1 MWFLLDTNA
10 VIALFKNTSPRL
22 NQRVRACQVTDIGL
36 SAIVVHELFY
46 GAFKSQQ
53 QQHNLQRVEQ
63 IGFPL
68 VPLDWAAARAA
79 GEIRARLAQ
88 EGQPIGPYDTL
99 IAGQALSRNLVL
111 VTSNTKEFGRVPQLV
126 VEDWAVTNS

>member
-1 MWFLLDTNA
+1 MRYLLDTNA
-10 VIALFKNTSPRL
+10 IIALFKNSSPRL
-22 NQRVRACQVTDIGL
+22 NQRVRACPVTDIGL
-36 SAIVVHELFY
+36 SAIVAYELFY

-53 QQHNLQRVEQ
+53 QGHNLQRVEQ

-79 GEIRARLAQ
+79 GEIRALLAR

-111 VTSNTKEFGRVPQLV
+111 VTSNTREFDRVPRLV
-126 VEDWAVTNS
+126 VEDWSEIDS